1 MTIPSL
7 PEEQRKPPRIDPEEE
22 MPSAI
27 PQSVMTAVS
36 VIAVVALILGSASVM
51 LALTD
56 WGPNAAALLGLVV
69 AAALIFAWIRMPKRG
84 ARR

>member
-7 PEEQRKPPRIDPEEE
+7 PEDKRTAPRIDPEEE
-22 MPSAI
+22 MPLAI

-36 VIAVVALILGSASVM
+36 VVVVVALILGSASVV

-56 WGPNAAALLGLVV
+56 WGRNAAGLLGLGV
-69 AAALIFAWIRMPKRG
+69 AVALIIAWVRMPKRG
-84 ARR
+84 PTR

>member
-7 PEEQRKPPRIDPEEE
+7 PEEKRKAPRIDPEEE

-27 PQSVMTAVS
+27 PQSLMTAVS
-36 VIAVVALILGSASVM
+36 VIVVVALILGSASVV

-56 WGPNAAALLGLVV
+56 WGRNAAGVLGLGV
-69 AAALIFAWIRMPKRG
+69 ALALIFAWLRMPKRG
-84 ARR
+84 STR